1 MRKVK
6 LLLPAIACLFILFTG
21 CKKDI
26 NESSAKP
33 GQLQTES
40 INAKR
45 PPLSAV
51 ELNAKFDQLVSALA
65 LENKSGLVSNP
76 DFVINQEPGY
86 RALVQN
92 ATAVVPTP
100 CDANTA
106 ISQWLDGELADWNS
120 LIFNYAGGTW
130 MFDLPAL
137 DALIFENSSANQS
150 FGINGE
156 YTQRLVKTF
165 KDLKRFWNI
174 QTDDMVMVA
183 MHGSMLQDRDKLIRT
198 YVAGIGYSP
207 ALAALYADFVLSLL
221 DAFPQY
227 RNGNHPIFT
236 FNAIALKTLAYP
248 PYGIIPDKIVMGD
261 GIMEAFTAIG
271 FGDVAPQ
278 AILSHEFG
286 HQIQFDLNLLSPSSP
301 EGTRKNE
308 LMADAYA
315 AYYLAHARGASMQ
328 WKRVQQFLQ
337 VFFNI
342 GDCSF
347 TNPGHH
353 GTPTQ
358 RMAAA
363 EWAYNLSNN
372 AQKQGHILTAQEFA
386 TLFNAALPQLVLQ

>member
-1 MRKVK
+1 MRMLK
-6 LLLPAIACLFILFTG
+6 LLLPAMACSIILFTG

-26 NESSAKP
+26 SDP
-33 GQLQTES
+33 TGTPTQIQTES

-45 PPLSAV
+45 PTLSAA
-51 ELNAKFDQLVSALA
+51 ELKAKFDQLVTALA
-65 LENKSGLVSNP
+65 SENKSHLISNP
-76 DFVINQEPGY
+76 NLVINQEPGY

-100 CDANTA
+100 CNANTA
-106 ISQWLDGELADWNS
+106 ISQWLDGELADWTNDA
-120 LIFNYAGGTW
+120 FFYASDFA
-130 MFDLPAL
+130 MFELPTY
-137 DALIFENSSANQS
+137 DAYVFENSSANQF
-150 FGINGE
+150 FGKNGE

-174 QTDDMVMVA
+174 QTADMVMVA
-183 MHGSMLQDRDKLIRT
+183 MHGSMLQDRTKIIRT
-198 YVAGIGYSP
+198 YIAVYGLSP
-207 ALAALYADFVLSLL
+207 ALAAQLADFVLVLL
-221 DAFPQY
+221 DAFPEY

-236 FNAIALKTLAYP
+236 FNAFAIETFAFP

-278 AILSHEFG
+278 AILAHEFG
-286 HQIQFDLNLLSPSSP
+286 HQIQFDLNLFGPNTP
-301 EGTRKNE
+301 EATRRTE
-308 LMADAYA
+308 LMADAFA
-315 AYYLAHARGASMQ
+315 AYYLSHARGASMQ

-342 GDCSF
+342 GDCAF
-347 TNPGHH
+347 TSSGHH

-363 EWAYNLSNN
+363 EWAYNLAND
-372 AQKQGHILTAQEFA
+372 AQKQGHILTAQQFA
-386 TLFNAALPQLVLQ
+386 ILFDAQLPILVTQ